1 MALHEYDFWRRLVQ
15 QTLFGAIQ
23 SLLWRLPWPVLVGTI
38 ALLIGVIVYFRLY

>member
-1 MALHEYDFWRRLVQ
+1 MEPQQYDFWRRLVQ

-23 SLLWRLPWPVLVGTI
+23 SLLWRLPWPVLVAMI